1 MLEYKKENILNNR
14 SDVEVYIL
22 DKVGLN
28 INTLDS
34 LSYKSNLAVS
44 MKRTLRHFDKRAVL
58 EDIRNARQWYNKQNI
73 LYKLPIDLRIKSIGS
88 ASIKFDRYPDSTFSR
103 VFNDILGF
111 RSICSNYDEVLSL
124 ESEDKIRV
132 VDMSKGKTHDDGY
145 RGIHVYY
152 QKDNFHYPIE
162 IQFNTYYDR
171 QFNDW
176 MHDKFYKRGY
186 SDQIGIIL
194 RKLYEDGKIKSSKEF
209 EEVLADVL
217 SNCEAI

>member
-1 MLEYKKENILNNR
+1 M
-14 SDVEVYIL
+14 YIL

-28 INTLDS
+28 INILDS
-34 LSYKSNLAVS
+34 LSYRSGLTVS
-44 MKRTLRHFDKRAVL
+44 MKRTLRHFDKATVL
-58 EDIRNARQWYNKQNI
+58 EDIRNARQWYNKQSI

-124 ESEDKIRV
+124 ETEDKIRV

-145 RGIHVYY
+145 RGVHVYY
-152 QKDNFHYPIE
+152 QKDNYHYPIE

-176 MHDKFYKRGY
+176 MHDKFYKREY

-209 EEVLADVL
+209 EEVLANVL
-217 SNCEAI
+217 SNCEEI

>member
-1 MLEYKKENILNNR
+1 M
-14 SDVEVYIL
+14 YIL

-28 INTLDS
+28 INILDS
-34 LSYKSNLAVS
+34 LSYKSNLTVS
-44 MKRTLRHFDKRAVL
+44 MKRTLRHFDKEAVL
-58 EDIRNARQWYNKQNI
+58 EDIRNARQWYNKQSI

-124 ESEDKIRV
+124 ETEDKIRV

-145 RGIHVYY
+145 RGVHVYY
-152 QKDNFHYPIE
+152 QKDNYHYPIE

-209 EEVLADVL
+209 EEVLANVL
-217 SNCEAI
+217 SNCEEI

>member
-1 MLEYKKENILNNR
+1 M
-14 SDVEVYIL
+14 YIL
-22 DKVGLN
+22 EKVGLS
-28 INTLDS
+28 IEILEA
-34 LSYKSNLAVS
+34 LSYHTDLTVS
-44 MKRTLRHFDKRAVL
+44 MKRTLRHFDKEEVL

-88 ASIKFDRYPDSTFSR
+88 AAIKFDRYPNSTFSR

-111 RSICSNYDEVLSL
+111 RSICSNYEEVLL
-124 ESEDKIRV
+124 LKAEEKIRV
-132 VDMSKGKTHDDGY
+132 VDMSKGKTNDDGY

-152 QKDNFHYPIE
+152 QKDNYHYPIE

-186 SDQIGIIL
+186 DNEIGTTL
-194 RKLYEDGKIKSSKEF
+194 RKLYEDGKIRSSKEF

-217 SNCEAI
+217 SHCKKI

>member
-1 MLEYKKENILNNR
+1 M
-14 SDVEVYIL
+14 YIL
-22 DKVGLN
+22 DKIGLS
-28 INTLDS
+28 IDILDS
-34 LSYKSNLAVS
+34 LSYRSGLSIS
-44 MKRTLRHFDKRAVL
+44 MKRTLRHFNKEEVL
-58 EDIRNARQWYNKQNI
+58 DDIRNARQWYNKQSV

-88 ASIKFDRYPDSTFSR
+88 ASMKFDRYPNSTYSR

-111 RSICSNYDEVLSL
+111 RSICSNYEEVLSL
-124 ESEDKIRV
+124 DMEDKIRV

-145 RGIHVYY
+145 RGVHVYY

-186 SDQIGIIL
+186 DDKIGTVL
-194 RKLYEDGKIKSSKEF
+194 RKSYEDGKIKTVKEF
-209 EEVLADVL
+209 EEVLANVL
-217 SNCEAI
+217 SHCKKI

>member
-1 MLEYKKENILNNR
+1 M
-14 SDVEVYIL
+14 YIL

-28 INTLDS
+28 INILDS
-34 LSYKSNLAVS
+34 LSYKSNLTVS
-44 MKRTLRHFDKRAVL
+44 MKRTLRHFDKEAVL
-58 EDIRNARQWYNKQNI
+58 EDIRNARQWYNKQSI

-124 ESEDKIRV
+124 ETEDKIRV

-145 RGIHVYY
+145 RGVHVYY

-209 EEVLADVL
+209 EEVLANVL
-217 SNCEAI
+217 SNCEEI

>member
-1 MLEYKKENILNNR
+1 M
-14 SDVEVYIL
+14 YIL

-28 INTLDS
+28 INILDS
-34 LSYKSNLAVS
+34 LSYRSGLTVS
-44 MKRTLRHFDKRAVL
+44 MKRTLRHFDKATVL
-58 EDIRNARQWYNKQNI
+58 EDIRNARQWYNKQSI

-124 ESEDKIRV
+124 ETEDKIRV

-145 RGIHVYY
+145 RGVHVYY
-152 QKDNFHYPIE
+152 QKDNYHYPIE

-194 RKLYEDGKIKSSKEF
+194 QKLYEDGKIKSSKEF
-209 EEVLADVL
+209 EEVLANVL
-217 SNCEAI
+217 SNCEEI

>member
-1 MLEYKKENILNNR
+1 M
-14 SDVEVYIL
+14 YIL
-22 DKVGLN
+22 DKVGLS
-28 INTLDS
+28 IDILDS
-34 LSYKSNLAVS
+34 LSYRSGLSIS
-44 MKRTLRHFDKRAVL
+44 MKRTLRHFNKEEVL
-58 EDIRNARQWYNKQNI
+58 DDIRNARQWYNKQSV

-88 ASIKFDRYPDSTFSR
+88 ASMKFDRYPNSTYFR

-111 RSICSNYDEVLSL
+111 RSICFNYEEVLSL
-124 ESEDKIRV
+124 DMEDKIRV

-145 RGIHVYY
+145 RGVHVYY

-186 SDQIGIIL
+186 DDKIGTVL
-194 RKLYEDGKIKSSKEF
+194 RKSYEDGKIKTVKEF
-209 EEVLADVL
+209 EEVLANVL
-217 SNCEAI
+217 SHCKKI

>member
-1 MLEYKKENILNNR
+1 M
-14 SDVEVYIL
+14 YIL

-28 INTLDS
+28 INILDS
-34 LSYKSNLAVS
+34 LSYKSNLTVS
-44 MKRTLRHFDKRAVL
+44 MKRTLRHFDKEAVL
-58 EDIRNARQWYNKQNI
+58 EDIRNARQWYNKQSI
-73 LYKLPIDLRIKSIGS
+73 LYKLPIDLCIKSIGS

-124 ESEDKIRV
+124 ETEDKIRV
-132 VDMSKGKTHDDGY
+132 IDMSKGKTHDDGY
-145 RGIHVYY
+145 RGVHVYY

-209 EEVLADVL
+209 EEVLANVL
-217 SNCEAI
+217 SNCEEI